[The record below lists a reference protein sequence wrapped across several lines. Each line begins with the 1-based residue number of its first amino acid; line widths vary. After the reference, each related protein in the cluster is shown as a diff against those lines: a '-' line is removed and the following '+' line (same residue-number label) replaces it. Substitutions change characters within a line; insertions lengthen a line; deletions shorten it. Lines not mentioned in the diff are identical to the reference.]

1 MVSEV
6 LSERGKG
13 KCRKYIKN
21 KERKKK
27 KEKMQERKGENKG

>member
-13 KCRKYIKN
+13 KCRKCIKN

-27 KEKMQERKGENKG
+27 KCKRGKEKIKVDT